1 MRHIKNA
8 RSVLVAAALVAGTH
22 AASAHVT
29 VQPMEAVAGGYF
41 QLTFTVPHGCDGKA
55 TIALR
60 VKVPEGVTAVKPQ
73 MKPGWTAEIKTRK
86 LATPQQSEHGKTID
100 EVVDEV
106 SWRGGPL
113 PDNLFDTF
121 GLVMKLP
128 NTPNSILYFPVVQEC
143 DGAVERW
150 IEIPEPGKSRDDLHE
165 PAPLV
170 RLKPKTP

>member
-1 MRHIKNA
+1 MQHIKDA
-8 RSVLVAAALVAGTH
+8 WLMLVAATLVAGTH
-22 AASAHVT
+22 SASAHVT
-29 VQPMEAVAGGYF
+29 VQPTEAVAGSYF
-41 QLTFTVPHGCDGKA
+41 QLAFTVPHGCDGKA

-60 VKVPEGVTAVKPQ
+60 VKLPEGVTAVKPQ

-86 LATPQQSEHGKTID
+86 LETPQQSEHGKTID

-121 GLVMKLP
+121 GMVMKLP
-128 NTPNSILYFPVVQEC
+128 NIPNSALYFPVVQEC
-143 DGAVERW
+143 DGAVDRW
-150 IEIPEPGKSRDDLHE
+150 IEIPEAGKSREDLRE